1 MIDLIVLLGTVGAVG
16 TTLGLAVPLISRL
29 FSGFIG
35 VEDNLMFKFFVTVS
49 MFAVFGCSVF
59 LGLEKGL
66 QNLTRINVWAAFL
79 ILFLVAVLGPTGF
92 MFDLW
97 TNSLGLLFNN
107 FPALVFQTEPLR
119 LLAEGGPKDA
129 WPQWWTVFYWAWWV
143 AYAPVVALFVARIS
157 KGRTIRELVVAEC
170 IWGTLGCWLFLAI
183 FGAYS
188 LWAQKTGLVDALGIQ
203 AGSGDPA
210 VCLAIMSSLPLR
222 WIIIPV
228 YALLIFAFLST
239 TLDASAQAL
248 ANISSRKGYSDLPAA
263 LWNRMAWAV
272 TLAVFGMGI
281 LVTGGEKALKT
292 IQTSTIVGGIILVP
306 VIVILALGLFK
317 SLREDFKETL
327 VVRQVVSPRLL
338 RAEAQAEARA
348 EDGEKAE
355 DPGKS

>member
-1 MIDLIVLLGTVGAVG
+1 
-16 TTLGLAVPLISRL
+16 
-29 FSGFIG
+29 
-35 VEDNLMFKFFVTVS
+35 MFT
-49 MFAVFGCSVF
+49 VFGLSVF

-79 ILFLVAVLGPTGF
+79 ILFLVIVLGPTGF
-92 MFDLW
+92 IFDLW
-97 TNSLGLLFNN
+97 TNSLGLLLNN

-119 LLAEGGPKDA
+119 LIADGGAKDA

-157 KGRTIRELVVAEC
+157 KGRTIRELVIAEC
-170 IWGTLGCWLFLAI
+170 VWGTLGCWVFLAV

-210 VCLAIMSSLPLR
+210 VCLAIMSSFPLR
-222 WIIIPV
+222 WLLIPI
-228 YALLIFAFLST
+228 YAVLIFAFLST

-248 ANISSRKGYSDLPAA
+248 ANISSRKGYSDLPSA

-281 LVTGGEKALKT
+281 LITGGEKALKT
-292 IQTSTIVGGIILVP
+292 IQTSTIVGGVILIP
-306 VIVILALGLFK
+306 VIAILAVGLFR
-317 SLREDFKETL
+317 SLREDFKDVLAVKT
-327 VVRQVVSPRLL
+327 VVNPRLL
-338 RAEAQAEARA
+338 EEAVATE
-348 EDGEKAE
+348 EKDDEGA
-355 DPGKS
+355 